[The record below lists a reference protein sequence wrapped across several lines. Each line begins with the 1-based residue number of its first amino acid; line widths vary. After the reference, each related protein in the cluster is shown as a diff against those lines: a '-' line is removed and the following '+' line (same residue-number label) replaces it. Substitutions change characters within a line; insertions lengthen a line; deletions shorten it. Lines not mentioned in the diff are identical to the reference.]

1 MKIAAIHFENFVF
14 ILLVV
19 VAYLFQFLTGAATRA
34 RKRDQSKRTSTT
46 TPPPVPRAAAETE
59 EARVRK
65 FLEALGQPTTT
76 TPPPRRR
83 SFSPPGSP
91 FASPLPPLKTQPP
104 ELPPEIRQTREK
116 KIFTPRVAQ
125 APTFEVHESPP
136 TSEPI
141 PLTRPEQA
149 DAVAIKSASTS
160 QQPATDV
167 VTLLRSPS
175 GLRDAIVLR
184 EIFGPPRS
192 LQPLDL
198 VGSV

>member
-1 MKIAAIHFENFVF
+1 MKIGAIHFENFVF
-14 ILLVV
+14 ILLVIG
-19 VAYLFQFLTGAATRA
+19 AYLFQFLTSAATKA
-34 RKRDQSKRTSTT
+34 RKRDQTKRTSTT
-46 TPPPVPRAAAETE
+46 TPPPVPRAAAETGE
-59 EARVRK
+59 ERVRK

-83 SFSPPGSP
+83 SFSPPS
-91 FASPLPPLKTQPP
+91 SPLPPLKTQPP
-104 ELPPEIRQTREK
+104 ELPREIKSIATAHEK

-125 APTFEVHESPP
+125 APAFEVHESPP
-136 TSEPI
+136 TSEPT

-149 DAVAIKSASTS
+149 DPVAIKSASTS

-167 VTLLRSPS
+167 VALLRSAS

-184 EIFGPPRS
+184 EIFGPPRCF
-192 LQPLDL
+192 QPLDM